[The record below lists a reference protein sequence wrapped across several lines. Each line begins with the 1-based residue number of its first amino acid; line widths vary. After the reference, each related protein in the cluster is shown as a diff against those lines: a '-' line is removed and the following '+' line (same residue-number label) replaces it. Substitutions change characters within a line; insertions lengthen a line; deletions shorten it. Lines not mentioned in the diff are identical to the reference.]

1 MGLAFVA
8 LSAIAYWR
16 DRTTGSGILV
26 SLGLAFLVA
35 GMLFPGVLPPVY
47 QAWMRGAQ
55 ALSRITTPIILGIV
69 YFAVITPVG
78 LFLRA
83 VGRDPLPSFRRRD
96 SVWYSRAR
104 ASRSDL
110 RRQF

>member
-16 DRTTGSGILV
+16 DHTTSSRIIV
-26 SLGLAFLVA
+26 SLGLAFVVA
-35 GMLFPGVLPPVY
+35 GVFFPDVLPPVH
-47 QAWMRGAQ
+47 QTWMRGAQ
-55 ALSRITTPIILGIV
+55 ALSRITTPVVLGII

-78 LFLRA
+78 LVLRA